1 MDCAEDHTGAAGS
14 NATAAMVSALPRKHR
29 ESVLTIW
36 FIVSSAAPLAGQ
48 ARHRGNYSRFIDAVG
63 VRDRANRRRPFAMGS
78 MLEYDLVVIGS
89 GPGGQKAA
97 IAAAKLGK
105 TVAVVE
111 RGRMLG
117 GVCVN
122 TGTIP
127 SKTLREAV
135 VYLTGMSQREMYG
148 ASYRVKEK
156 ITPGDLLARTTHVIT
171 KEQDV
176 VRNQLMRNRV
186 DLHTGHARFLDEH
199 TVCVDDQT
207 RGERTTVRGEYI
219 VIATGTKPARPT
231 GVEFDED
238 RVLDSDGILD
248 LKSLPTTMV
257 VVGAG
262 VIGIEYASMFA
273 ALGTKVTVVEK
284 RDSMLEFCDPE
295 IIEAL
300 KFHLRDLAVTFRFGE
315 EVTAVDVGAA
325 GTVTTLAS
333 GKQIPAETVMYS
345 AGRQG
350 QTEHLDLPNA
360 GLETDNRGRI
370 VVDSQFQT
378 KVDHIYAV
386 GDVIGFPALAATS
399 MDQGRLAAYH
409 AFGEPAKGMTD
420 LQPIGIYSIPEVSY
434 VGATEVDLTKNA
446 IPYEVGVSRYRELA
460 RGQIAGDSYGM
471 LKLLVHTE
479 SLKLLGV
486 HIFGTSATEM
496 VHIGQ
501 AVMGCGGTVEYL
513 VDAVFNYPTFSEAY
527 KVAAL
532 DVMNKLR
539 ALNQFRT

>member
-1 MDCAEDHTGAAGS
+1 MSPTLTATTVRPGSRDSDPASSCGESLDCGPYRLHHGFDAG
-14 NATAAMVSALPRKHR
+14 V
-29 ESVLTIW
+29 
-36 FIVSSAAPLAGQ
+36 
-48 ARHRGNYSRFIDAVG
+48 RHRRYRF
-63 VRDRANRRRPFAMGS
+63 GS
-78 MLEYDLVVIGS
+78 
-89 GPGGQKAA
+89 GGQKAA
-97 IAAAKLGK
+97 IASAKLGK
-105 TVAVVE
+105 SVAIVE
-111 RGRMLG
+111 RGQMLG

-135 VYLTGMSQREMYG
+135 LYLTGMSQRELYG

-156 ITPGDLLARTTHVIT
+156 ITPADLLARTQHVIT
-171 KEQDV
+171 KEVDV
-176 VRNQLMRNRV
+176 VRNQLMRNRI
-186 DLHTGHARFLDEH
+186 DLLIGHARFTDPH
-199 TVCVDDQT
+199 TIEIEDPT
-207 RGERTTVRGEYI
+207 RREKLTVSGQYI
-219 VIATGTKPARPT
+219 VIATGTKPARPP

-248 LKSLPTTMV
+248 LKALPSSMV

-284 RDSMLEFCDPE
+284 RSDILDFCDSE
-295 IIEAL
+295 IVEAL

-315 EVTAVDVGAA
+315 EVTAVDVGAS
-325 GTVTTLAS
+325 GTITTLAS
-333 GKQIPAETVMYS
+333 GKQIPADTVMYS

-350 QTEHLDLPNA
+350 QTDHLDLQNA
-360 GLETDNRGRI
+360 GLEVEGRGRI
-370 VVDSQFQT
+370 FVDDKFRT

-399 MDQGRLAAYH
+399 MEQGRLAAYH
-409 AFGEPAKGMTD
+409 AFGEDCEGITE
-420 LQPIGIYSIPEVSY
+420 LQPIGIYSIPEISY
-434 VGATEVDLTKNA
+434 VGATEVELTTNS

-460 RGQIAGDSYGM
+460 RGGIAGDSYGM
-471 LKLLVHTE
+471 LKLLVSTDD
-479 SLKLLGV
+479 LRILGV

-532 DVMNKLR
+532 DVMNKVR
-539 ALNQFRT
+539 ALSQFRR

>member
-1 MDCAEDHTGAAGS
+1 M
-14 NATAAMVSALPRKHR
+14 R
-29 ESVLTIW
+29 
-36 FIVSSAAPLAGQ
+36 
-48 ARHRGNYSRFIDAVG
+48 
-63 VRDRANRRRPFAMGS
+63 
-78 MLEYDLVVIGS
+78 EYDIVVIGS

-97 IAAAKLGK
+97 IAAGKLGK
-105 TVAVVE
+105 SVAIIE
-111 RGRMLG
+111 RAGMLG

-135 VYLTGMSQREMYG
+135 VYLTGMSQRELYG
-148 ASYRVKEK
+148 ASYRVKDK
-156 ITPGDLLARTTHVIT
+156 ITPADLLARTQHVIG
-171 KEQDV
+171 KQVDV
-176 VRNQLMRNRV
+176 VRSQLMRNRI
-186 DLHTGHARFLDEH
+186 DLIEGHGRFIDPH
-199 TVCVDDQT
+199 TVQIEEDSQA
-207 RGERTTVRGEYI
+207 ERITVSADFI
-219 VIATGTKPARPT
+219 VIATGTKPVRPS
-231 GVEFDED
+231 GVEFDEN

-248 LKSLPTTMV
+248 LNSLPTSMV

-284 RDSMLEFCDPE
+284 RSDMLDFCDPE

-345 AGRQG
+345 AGREG
-350 QTEHLDLPNA
+350 QTEHLGLENA
-360 GLETDNRGRI
+360 GLETDHRGRI
-370 VVDSQFQT
+370 FVDDHFQT

-409 AFGEPAKGMTD
+409 AFGEQCDGMTA

-434 VGATEVDLTKNA
+434 VGATEVELTNDS

-471 LKLLVHTE
+471 LKLLVSTHDRT
-479 SLKLLGV
+479 LLGV

-501 AVMGCGGTVEYL
+501 AVMGCGGTVDYL

-532 DVMNKLR
+532 DVTNKMR
-539 ALNQFRT
+539 ALSQFLR